1 MATGTLF
8 ERAVFVLLSTT
19 APLKG
24 LTGKRCTPVE
34 LPQAPKYPA
43 VVYRVVSAP
52 REYTHD
58 GPAGLVRARLQ
69 VDLYAQSYDAV
80 VALKEA
86 LLTVLGGA
94 QVVVTV
100 PDTGSPGVTVE
111 IQGAFCL
118 NEADGTESALED
130 SGPKG
135 IRRKR
140 LDFAV
145 TYVEK

>member
-1 MATGTLF
+1 MATGTHF
-8 ERAVFVLLSTT
+8 ERGLFAFLSTT
-19 APLKG
+19 DPLRT
-24 LTGKRCTPVE
+24 LTGKRCTPME

-43 VVYRVVSAP
+43 LVYTMVSAP

-58 GPAGLVRARLQ
+58 GPAGLVRARVQIDCYAETAAQ
-69 VDLYAQSYDAV
+69 VAAV
-80 VALKEA
+80 KEA
-86 LLTVLGGA
+86 LVTVMGGA
-94 QVVVTV
+94 QVEVLV
-100 PDTGSPGVTVE
+100 PDSGSPGVVVE
-111 IQGAFCL
+111 IQGAFCQ
-118 NEADGTESALED
+118 NETDGTESGLED